1 MKLIA
6 SLGGALLA
14 AILLAAIVDL
24 FYPSRTLLVMP
35 LLAIFFILFA
45 VCFGYATVP
54 ANLKKKILAVLIIE
68 GISLAGMAIYFMI
81 QKGFDTKYL
90 FGLTLGAACIIIM
103 LLLNNKK
110 NS

>member
-14 AILLAAIVDL
+14 AILLAAIVDQ
-24 FYPSRTLLVMP
+24 FYPSRTLLVVP
-35 LLAIFFILFA
+35 LLAIFFIIFA

-54 ANLKKKILAVLIIE
+54 ASLRKKILIVLIIE
-68 GISLAGMAIYFMI
+68 GVSLSGMAIYFI
-81 QKGFDTKYL
+81 IIKGFDTKYL
-90 FGLTLGAACIIIM
+90 FGLTLGVACIIIM

-110 NS
+110 E

>member
-1 MKLIA
+1 MKVIA

-24 FYPSRTLLVMP
+24 FYPSRTLLVVP
-35 LLAIFFILFA
+35 LLAIFFIIFA
-45 VCFGYATVP
+45 VSFGYATVP
-54 ANLKKKILAVLIIE
+54 SNLKKKILIVLIVE
-68 GISLAGMAIYFMI
+68 GVSLAGMAGYFMA

-110 NS
+110 E